1 MRKNDARK
9 LDHQTLE
16 TMRIRAVQQIRLGAN
31 PEVMAEALGINRAT
45 IYDWLARHRAGG
57 IDALRAK
64 VLHGRPRKVAGKQ
77 LKWIYDAVTLK
88 NPDQLKFSFV
98 LWTRKIVQSLI
109 QRKFDIKLSLPSI
122 GRLLKQLG
130 LSCQKP
136 LYRATQQDP
145 KRVAAW
151 LSKEYPTIRKQAK
164 QAGATIFFADEAGLK
179 STDHRGRTWGKRG
192 STPLVR
198 ASAKRFGFNMISA
211 VSARGDLR
219 FQVVR
224 GRVGA
229 AQFLDFIKR
238 LTRSIDGPVFLVV
251 DGHPIHKAKI
261 VKNYIEAQQNKVRLF
276 FLPPYSPELNP
287 DEQVWNDLKGRGL
300 AGKLSSS
307 SEDLFAKV
315 MTHFRSLQKLP
326 ERVIKFFRLP
336 ETRYAS
342 A

>member
-88 NPDQLKFSFV
+88 NPDQLKFPFV

-109 QRKFDIKLSLPSI
+109 QRKFGIKLSLPSI

-151 LSKEYPTIRKQAK
+151 LSKEYPAIRKQAK

-192 STPLVR
+192 RTPLVR
-198 ASAKRFGFNMISA
+198 ASAVRFGFNMISA

-229 AQFLDFIKR
+229 AQFLDFIKP
-238 LTRSIDGPVFLVV
+238 LTQSIDGPVFLVV
-251 DGHPIHKAKI
+251 DGHPIHKAKMI
-261 VKNYIEAQQNKVRLF
+261 KNYIDAQQNKVRLF
-276 FLPPYSPELNP
+276 FCHLIH
-287 DEQVWNDLKGRGL
+287 Q
-300 AGKLSSS
+300 SSILTS
-307 SEDLFAKV
+307 RFG
-315 MTHFRSLQKLP
+315 MT
-326 ERVIKFFRLP
+326 
-336 ETRYAS
+336 
-342 A
+342 